1 MGKNKKNR
9 IDTENPLSPSFRPF
23 EGLFSSGKEEA
34 PEEARERLQE
44 KSRNQERSS
53 FPSPDSSEEFPLLK
67 GTFSLRKETKG
78 RGGKT
83 VTLLSGSHLSPEDAE
98 RLARALRKVLG
109 CGSRTEGGMVIL
121 QGDLRDRGKLW
132 LLSHGAKK
140 VMVG

>member
-23 EGLFSSGKEEA
+23 EGLFSSGKGEVRA
-34 PEEARERLQE
+34 EARE
-44 KSRNQERSS
+44 KSRTQEDGSS
-53 FPSPDSSEEFPLLK
+53 SLDSSEEFLPLK
-67 GTFSLRKETKG
+67 GTFSLRKESKG

-98 RLARALRKVLG
+98 KLAKTLRKALG
-109 CGSRTEGGMVIL
+109 CGSRIEESTVIL

>member
-23 EGLFSSGKEEA
+23 EGLFSSGKG
-34 PEEARERLQE
+34 EAREEPWE
-44 KSRNQERSS
+44 KSRTQEDCPSS
-53 FPSPDSSEEFPLLK
+53 SDSSEEILPLK
-67 GTFSLRKETKG
+67 GTFSLRKESKG

-83 VTLLSGSHLSPEDAE
+83 VTLLSGSHLSSEDAE
-98 RLARALRKVLG
+98 KLAKTLRKALG
-109 CGSRTEGGMVIL
+109 CGSRTEESMVIL